1 MDASFWHARWR
12 EGRIGFHEGQP
23 NAHLVAHEAELPLRD
38 ARVLVP
44 LCGKSV
50 DLSYLAARAQSVV
63 GVELAEVAV
72 RAFFE
77 EANLPP
83 HRTHDGPY
91 VHYEGANIDLVVA
104 NFFSLTAEDIGVFGV
119 CFDRASLVAIHPADR
134 PRYRN
139 VLHGLLAPG
148 AVTLLVVFEHDAEPN
163 EPPFSVD
170 ERAVHALFHED
181 AITLLATQPL
191 PLPASFT
198 ARGAT
203 AACEKVYRIVRG
215 GLRTV

>member
-1 MDASFWHARWR
+1 MDASFWQTRWR
-12 EGRIGFHEGQP
+12 EGRIGFHEGAP
-23 NAHLVAHEAELPLRD
+23 NPHLVAHEALLPLRD

-91 VHYEGANIDLVVA
+91 LHYEGANIDLVVA
-104 NFFSLTAEDIGVFGV
+104 NLFSLTEEDIGLFDV
-119 CFDRASLVAIHPADR
+119 CFDRASLVAIQPSDR
-134 PRYRN
+134 LRYRD
-139 VLHGLLAPG
+139 VVRALLAPG
-148 AVTLLVVFEHDAEPN
+148 AVTLLVVLEHDAAPV

-170 ERAVHALFHED
+170 EDTVRALFADD
-181 AITLLATQPL
+181 AITLLATHEG
-191 PLPASFT
+191 ARSG

-203 AACEKVYRIVRG
+203 FSREKVYRIVRG
-215 GLRTV
+215 

>member
-12 EGRIGFHEGQP
+12 EGRIGFHEGRP

-50 DLSYLAARAQSVV
+50 DLAYLAARAQSVV

-72 RAFFE
+72 RAFFD

-91 VHYEGANIDLVVA
+91 LHYEGANIDLVVA
-104 NFFSLTAEDIGVFGV
+104 NLFSLTEEDIGVFDV
-119 CFDRASLVAIHPADR
+119 CFDRASLVAIQPQDR
-134 PRYRN
+134 ERYRD
-139 VLHGLLAPG
+139 VVRALLSPE
-148 AVTLLVVFEHDAEPN
+148 AVTLLVVFEHDARPS

-170 ERAVHALFHED
+170 EEAVRALFHED
-181 AITLLATQPL
+181 EITLLATHAL
-191 PLPASFT
+191 PLDGGSLA

-203 AACEKVYRIVRG
+203 YAREKVYRIVR
-215 GLRTV
+215 R

>member
-1 MDASFWHARWR
+1 MDASFWQARWR
-12 EGRIGFHEGQP
+12 EGRIGFHEAEP
-23 NAHLVAHEAELPLRD
+23 NRHLVAHEAELPLRD

-50 DLSYLAARAQSVV
+50 DLTYLAKRAQSVV

-91 VHYEGANIDLVVA
+91 LHYEGANIDLVVA
-104 NFFSLTAEDIGVFGV
+104 NLFSLSEEDIGVFDV
-119 CFDRASLVAIHPADR
+119 CFDRASLVAIQPEDR
-134 PRYRN
+134 PRYRD
-139 VLHGLLAPG
+139 VVRSLLAPG
-148 AVTLLVVFEHDAEPN
+148 AVTLLVVLEHEAPRA

-170 ERAVHALFHED
+170 EATVRTLFADDE
-181 AITLLATQPL
+181 ITLLATHDL
-191 PLPASFT
+191 SRAG
-198 ARGAT
+198 GAM
-203 AACEKVYRIVRG
+203 ACEKVYRIVR
-215 GLRTV
+215 R